1 MLETDTEKNS
11 SYGSKPALPRA
22 GEQKKRACEEFQ
34 YDFSNGT
41 KRSEARPDETYF
53 YGENQPMMFE
63 EAVKAKNGGGSK
75 NAEKG
80 LAVFLTVAA
89 VLLALV
95 SAFSFLTGFGII
107 KNYTGLF
114 EKTTTEAAADTD
126 KGSNYIYNSGV
137 FAETSESETS
147 SGESITIGQ

>member
-11 SYGSKPALPRA
+11 SYGSKPALTRE
-22 GEQKKRACEEFQ
+22 GEQKKRACEEIQ
-34 YDFSNGT
+34 YDFSNGPT
-41 KRSEARPDETYF
+41 RSAARHEETYF
-53 YGENQPMMFE
+53 SGENQPMKIE
-63 EAVKAKNGGGSK
+63 DTLKAKNGGGSK

-95 SAFSFLTGFGII
+95 SAFSILTGFGII

-114 EKTTTEAAADTD
+114 EETTTEAAADTD
-126 KGSNYIYNSGV
+126 
-137 FAETSESETS
+137 
-147 SGESITIGQ
+147 

>member
-1 MLETDTEKNS
+1 MLGTDTEKNS

-41 KRSEARPDETYF
+41 KRSEARPEETYF

-63 EAVKAKNGGGSK
+63 EAVKAKSGGGSK

-80 LAVFLTVAA
+80 LAVF
-89 VLLALV
+89 
-95 SAFSFLTGFGII
+95 
-107 KNYTGLF
+107 
-114 EKTTTEAAADTD
+114 
-126 KGSNYIYNSGV
+126 
-137 FAETSESETS
+137 
-147 SGESITIGQ
+147 

>member
-41 KRSEARPDETYF
+41 KRSEARPEETYF

-80 LAVFLTVAA
+80 LAV
-89 VLLALV
+89 LLALV
-95 SAFSFLTGFGII
+95 SAFSILTGFGII

-137 FAETSESETS
+137 SAETSESETS
-147 SGESITIGQ
+147 SGESITTGQ